1 MKPAA
6 RAAAFVAA
14 AGTFCAASVFAE
26 ESATTPP
33 QHSTSNSV
41 RVVVDPDTRAVRAP
55 TAEELKALIEAE
67 NAARASARTSA
78 RAAAAAAPTQ
88 VLPAERQIVRHA
100 NGMVSVQ
107 LSQESLSLVKAGA
120 DANGKVRTVHGTE
133 TVSGLPQEE
142 K

>member
-6 RAAAFVAA
+6 RAAALIAA

-26 ESATTPP
+26 DSATTPP
-33 QHSTSNSV
+33 QRNTSNSV

-67 NAARASARTSA
+67 NAARASARTA

-107 LSQESLSLVKAGA
+107 LSQESLSLVKAGT
-120 DANGKVRTVHGTE
+120 DANGKVRTVHGNE
-133 TVSGLPQEE
+133 TVSALPQEE

>member
-6 RAAAFVAA
+6 CAAALVAA

-26 ESATTPP
+26 DSATTPP
-33 QHSTSNSV
+33 QHTTSNSV
-41 RVVVDPDTRAVRAP
+41 RVVVDPDTHAVRAP
-55 TAEELKALIEAE
+55 TAEELKALIQAE

-78 RAAAAAAPTQ
+78 RAAAAAPTQ

-100 NGMVSVQ
+100 NGMVSVR
-107 LSQESLSLVKAGA
+107 LGQESLSLVKAA
-120 DANGKVRTVHGTE
+120 TDANGKVRAVHGSE
-133 TVSGLPQEE
+133 TASALPQEE